1 MFQLAREKQ
10 RPVRSAD
17 VAAPLRTP
25 APAIGKIAL
34 TDRLSEAALAPPD
47 YYALAVDSALRE
59 LDAVRSTA
67 LPAYVEALRMRDG
80 SPMQREIE
88 LARAAL
94 QVRYLLTSANRRVL
108 ALEASAT
115 HRDPMVIYLR
125 ARVDRTVARAVT
137 LGVYRNAENERPRRR
152 EMGLP
157 KKQPAR
163 VREPHKPTAHR
174 PPPEHAVGSPTESAQ
189 ITRPART
196 RFARGTARIRLA
208 SPRIGAPAEQ
218 PSTRVRPGFRP

>member
-17 VAAPLRTP
+17 VAGPIRTP
-25 APAIGKIAL
+25 APAVGKISL
-34 TDRLSEAALAPPD
+34 TERLGESAIAPPD
-47 YYALAVDSALRE
+47 YYALAVDSARRE

-67 LPAYVEALRMRDG
+67 LPAYVAALRTRDR

-88 LARAAL
+88 LVRAGL
-94 QVRYLLTSANRRVL
+94 QVRHLLTCANRRVL

-115 HRDPMVIYLR
+115 HRDPMVVYLR

-137 LGVYRNAENERPRRR
+137 LGVYRNADNELPRRV

-157 KKQPAR
+157 KKKPPR
-163 VREPHKPTAHR
+163 VREPHKTTAHR
-174 PPPEHAVGSPTESAQ
+174 PPPEHAIGSPTESAQ

-208 SPRIGAPAEQ
+208 SPRVGAPAEQ
-218 PSTRVRPGFRP
+218 PSTRVRPGFR